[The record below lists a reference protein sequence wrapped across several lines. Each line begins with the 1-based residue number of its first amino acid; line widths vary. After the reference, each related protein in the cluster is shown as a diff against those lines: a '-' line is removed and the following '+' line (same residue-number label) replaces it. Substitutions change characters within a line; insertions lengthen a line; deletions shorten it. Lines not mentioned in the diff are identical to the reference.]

1 MSDLVHL
8 TAPAKLTWSL
18 QVGARTSEGLH
29 SVEAEMISLDLG
41 DDLVVDPSGS
51 GVAVKAEGV
60 SIEAVPH
67 NQENLVARALAMVG
81 REAAVSITKRIPV
94 GGGLGG
100 GSSDA
105 AAILRW
111 AGFDNMAA
119 AATLGS
125 DVPFCIRGG
134 RAMVRGVGELVEPL
148 GHESRTVVLCL
159 VPISVN
165 TGLVYQAFDELER
178 GGALQRG
185 RNDLT
190 QAAMLVEPRLADIA
204 RTLNYETGAEVT
216 LAGSGSTLFLEGTKA
231 QRGIETMATLNVGGL
246 ECRLVECVSVK
257 SETAQ

>member
-8 TAPAKLTWSL
+8 VAPAKLTWSL
-18 QVGARTSEGLH
+18 HVGVRTSEGLH
-29 SVEAEMISLDLG
+29 TLEAEMISLDLV
-41 DDLVVDPSGS
+41 DDLVVDPSHS
-51 GVAVKAEGV
+51 GVEVIAEGV
-60 SIEAVPH
+60 SIEAVPQ
-67 NQENLVARALAMVG
+67 NQENLVARALAMVD
-81 REAAVSITKRIPV
+81 REAGVSITKRIPV

-111 AGFDNMAA
+111 ANFDDMAA

-125 DVPFCIRGG
+125 DVPFCIQGG
-134 RAMVRGVGELVEPL
+134 RAMVRGIGELVEPL
-148 GHESRTVVLCL
+148 SYESRSVVLCL

-178 GGALQRG
+178 GGTLARG

-190 QAAMLVEPRLADIA
+190 QAAMLVDPRLADIA
-204 RTLNYETGAEVT
+204 QALHHSTGAEVN
-216 LAGSGSTLFLEGTKA
+216 LAGSGSTLFLEGSKA
-231 QRGIETMATLNVGGL
+231 QLGIDDMTTLSVGDL

>member
-1 MSDLVHL
+1 MSDLIHL

-18 QVGARTSEGLH
+18 HVGPRTSEGLH
-29 SVEAEMISLDLG
+29 SLEAEMMSLDLV
-41 DDLVVDPSGS
+41 DDLVVDCSQS
-51 GVAVKAEGV
+51 GVTISAEGV

-81 REAAVSITKRIPV
+81 REAGVSITKRIPV

-111 AGFDNMAA
+111 AGCDDMTA

-125 DVPFCIRGG
+125 DVPFCIKGG
-134 RAMVRGVGELVEPL
+134 RAMVRGIGELVEPL
-148 GHESRTVVLCL
+148 SYVSRTVVLCL

-178 GGALQRG
+178 GGDLQRG

-190 QAAMLVEPRLADIA
+190 QAAALVQPRLADISRA
-204 RTLNYETGAEVT
+204 LHHEIGVDVT
-216 LAGSGSTLFLEGTKA
+216 LAGSGSTLFVEGSKK
-231 QRGIETMATLNVGGL
+231 QLGIENMTTLNVGDL
-246 ECRLVECVSVK
+246 ECRLVECVSLK
-257 SETAQ
+257 PETGR